1 MDDIV
6 AECHISSRQ
15 GFCETGFQCIMPI
28 ENLRIMI
35 PNGRSIWQKH
45 AGKQQLMNAW
55 KSLNIVV
62 GIIVITRIQPAYLM
76 LHTARSITER
86 NMMLTEKNACQ
97 INVGIHKTNSE
108 VDELER
114 LRHENIRP
122 RRQRRK
128 DMVIE
133 LKNGV

>member
-1 MDDIV
+1 MTLLQNVIFQVD
-6 AECHISSRQ
+6 R
-15 GFCETGFQCIMPI
+15 FCETGFQCIMPI

-97 INVGIHKTNSE
+97 INVGITKQTVKSMN
-108 VDELER
+108 
-114 LRHENIRP
+114 
-122 RRQRRK
+122 
-128 DMVIE
+128 
-133 LKNGV
+133 